1 MAVVTQTLLD
11 KANTANVDGFINDVP
26 MKLNDEFT
34 SGTVKFVAKPNTTI
48 TKITYRT
55 NTGGQGSYTVAS
67 DKLSASSTSTYALD
81 STTFTTVTVIPNV
94 LGVNKVYKIKL
105 TDIPTL
111 LTKKMEFVSGSTT
124 VQYGQ
129 NLLGLIELPFAIPS
143 SMVLNDGNVKLGT
156 YDTGI
161 VGTILNDDVLT
172 VDLGS
177 ITIPK
182 IFNNSLDYINAV
194 SILHLPY
201 CEPFNIENEYVIGQT
216 LTIAY
221 DVNLYNGSALIRIT
235 SNKTGG
241 VIVTKNI
248 DLNIEIP
255 FGANENN
262 NVKGNL
268 NNVELGGYNTVKT
281 PYIEIVRNESVLPT
295 GFFTIPVI
303 DEKPLLNEK
312 GFLKIE
318 EIKLEINAND
328 SERES
333 IISLLSNGVIIK

>member
-1 MAVVTQTLLD
+1 MATVTQTLLD
-11 KANTANVDGFINDVP
+11 KANTANVEGFINDVP

-48 TKITYRT
+48 TKINFQTS
-55 NTGGQGSYTVAS
+55 TGGLGGYTLAS
-67 DKLSASSTSTYALD
+67 NKLSASTTNSYALNN
-81 STTFTTVTVIPNV
+81 TTFTTVTVIPTV
-94 LGVNKVYKIKL
+94 LGVNKVYKINPS
-105 TDIPTL
+105 DIPTL
-111 LTKKMEFVSGSTT
+111 LTKKMEFLTGSTT
-124 VQYGQ
+124 IQYGQ
-129 NLLGLIELPFAIPS
+129 NLLGLIELPFPIPS
-143 SMVLNDGNVKLGT
+143 SMVLNTGNVKLGT

-161 VGTILNDDVLT
+161 VGTVLNDDVLT
-172 VDLGS
+172 VNLGS
-177 ITIPK
+177 ITVPK
-182 IFNNSLDYINAV
+182 IFNNSLDYINTV

-221 DVNLYNGSALIRIT
+221 DVNLYSGSALIRIT
-235 SNKTGG
+235 SDKTGG

-248 DLNIEIP
+248 DLNITVP

-268 NNVELGGYNTVKT
+268 SNVELGGYNTVKT

-295 GFFTIPVI
+295 GFFTVPVI

-333 IISLLSNGVIIK
+333 IISLLNNGVIIK